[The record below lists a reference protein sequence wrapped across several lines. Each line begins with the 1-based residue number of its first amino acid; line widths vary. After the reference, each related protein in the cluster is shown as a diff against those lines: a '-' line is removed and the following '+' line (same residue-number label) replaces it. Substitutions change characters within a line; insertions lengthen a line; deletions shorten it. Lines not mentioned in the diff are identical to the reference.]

1 MLSFSLTGN
10 YTDLYEITMGETYF
24 LEGRKD
30 DVACFDYFFRKI
42 PYKGGY
48 VVFAGLGDLLAVL
61 DDLHFTDDD
70 IYFLKQLKFHPS
82 FVDYLKNFQFAC
94 DIYACREGEIIFPNC
109 PVLRVEGKIIEA
121 QLIETLLL
129 NILNFESL
137 IATKALRMKSV
148 AGNSILSDFGLRR
161 AQGPG
166 GLLATKASIIGGCQS
181 TSNVYAAQLY
191 GLTVVGTMAHSFI
204 ESYDS
209 ELEAFRRFANSR
221 PDDCVFLVDTY
232 DTLKSGIPNAIIV
245 AKEME
250 QQGYK
255 AAGIRLDSGDLAYLS
270 RIARTM
276 LDQAGLNYMKIVVS
290 NQLDELV
297 IKSLKEQQAPIDIFG
312 VGTRLAT
319 GQPDAALDGV
329 YKLSMACGKPRLKL
343 SESLEK
349 ITLPGV
355 KQVMRVVDKDK
366 MFYGADAILL
376 ADEDKPDRMF
386 HPLDAEKFIDLK
398 NLDQQPILQ
407 KIMSKG
413 KRSGAQSSLQETVAY
428 VQERSGLLPTEYQ
441 RFENPHIYK
450 VGISKKLMNLRDDL
464 RHQHKKLSE

>member
-1 MLSFSLTGN
+1 MLSFSLSGN

-30 DVACFDYFFRKI
+30 DIACFDYFFRKI

-48 VVFAGLGDLLAVL
+48 AVFAGLSDLLAVL
-61 DDLHFTDDD
+61 EDLHFTDDD
-70 IYFLKQLKFHPS
+70 IYFLKQLKFQAS
-82 FVDYLKNFQFAC
+82 FIDYLKNFQFTC
-94 DIYACREGEIIFPNC
+94 DVYACPEGEIIFPNC
-109 PVLRVEGKIIEA
+109 PVVRVEGKIIEA

-137 IATKALRMKSV
+137 VATKARRMKSV

-191 GLTVVGTMAHSFI
+191 GLKVVGTMAHSFI
-204 ESYDS
+204 ESYDD
-209 ELEAFRRFANSR
+209 ELEAFRRFARSR
-221 PDDCVFLVDTY
+221 PEDCVFLVDTY
-232 DTLKSGIPNAIIV
+232 ETLRSGIPNAIIA

-250 QQGYK
+250 QQGHR

-270 RIARTM
+270 RVAREM
-276 LDQAGLNYMKIVVS
+276 LDQAGLNYMRIVVS

-349 ITLPGV
+349 ITLPGI
-355 KQVMRVVDKDK
+355 KQVMRMIDKNK
-366 MFYGADAILL
+366 MFYGADTILL
-376 ADEDKPDRMF
+376 MDEDKPDRMF
-386 HPLDAEKFIDLK
+386 HPLDAEKFIELK
-398 NLDQQPILQ
+398 NLDQQPLLR
-407 KIMSKG
+407 KIMNKG
-413 KRSGAQSSLQETVAY
+413 KKAGAQPSLEETAAY
-428 VQERSGLLPTEYQ
+428 VQERSGLLPVEYK

-450 VGISKKLMNLRDDL
+450 VGISKKLMKLRDEL
-464 RHQHKKLSE
+464 RQAYKNVNA

>member
-1 MLSFSLTGN
+1 
-10 YTDLYEITMGETYF
+10 
-24 LEGRKD
+24 
-30 DVACFDYFFRKI
+30 
-42 PYKGGY
+42 
-48 VVFAGLGDLLAVL
+48 
-61 DDLHFTDDD
+61 
-70 IYFLKQLKFHPS
+70 
-82 FVDYLKNFQFAC
+82 
-94 DIYACREGEIIFPNC
+94 
-109 PVLRVEGKIIEA
+109 
-121 QLIETLLL
+121 
-129 NILNFESL
+129 
-137 IATKALRMKSV
+137 
-148 AGNSILSDFGLRR
+148 
-161 AQGPG
+161 
-166 GLLATKASIIGGCQS
+166 
-181 TSNVYAAQLY
+181 
-191 GLTVVGTMAHSFI
+191 VGTIAHSFI

-232 DTLKSGIPNAIIV
+232 DTLRSGIPNAIIV

-297 IKSLKEQQAPIDIFG
+297 IKSLKEQHAPIDIFG

-355 KQVMRVVDKDK
+355 KQVMRVVDKDQ

-398 NLDQQPILQ
+398 NLDQQPLLQ

-413 KRSGAQSSLQETVAY
+413 KRSGAKSSLQETVAY
-428 VQERSGLLPTEYQ
+428 VQERSGLLPTEYK

-464 RHQHKKLSE
+464 RHQHKKLSK

>member
-30 DVACFDYFFRKI
+30 DIACFDYFFRKI

-48 VVFAGLGDLLAVL
+48 VVFAGLSDLLAVL

-70 IYFLKQLKFHPS
+70 IYFLKQLKFHAS
-82 FVDYLKNFQFAC
+82 FIDYLRNFQFTCDVHAC
-94 DIYACREGEIIFPNC
+94 PEGEIIFPNC
-109 PVLRVEGKIIEA
+109 PVVRVEGKIIEA

-148 AGNSILSDFGLRR
+148 VGNSILSDFGLRR

-166 GLLATKASIIGGCQS
+166 GLLATKASVIGGCQS

-204 ESYDS
+204 ESYDD
-209 ELEAFRRFANSR
+209 ELEAFRRFAKSR

-232 DTLKSGIPNAIIV
+232 DTLRSGIPNAIIV

-250 QQGYK
+250 QQGYR
-255 AAGIRLDSGDLAYLS
+255 AAGIRLDSGDLAYL
-270 RIARTM
+270 ARLARQM
-276 LDQAGLNYMKIVVS
+276 LDEAGLTYMKIVVS

-329 YKLSMACGKPRLKL
+329 YKLSMASGKPRLKL

-349 ITLPGV
+349 ITLPGK
-355 KQVMRVVDKDK
+355 KQVMRMIDKNK
-366 MFYGADAILL
+366 MFFGADAILL
-376 ADEDKPDRMF
+376 VDEDKPDKMF
-386 HPLDAEKFIDLK
+386 HPLDAEKFMDLK
-398 NLDQQPILQ
+398 NFDQQALLQ
-407 KIMSKG
+407 KTMNKG
-413 KRSGAQSSLQETVAY
+413 RRMGGQPSLEETTAY
-428 VQERSGLLPTEYQ
+428 VQERLTLLPAEYK

-464 RHQHKKLSE
+464 RHQHKNISE